1 MQVKQ
6 HDVHKIETSEMELN
20 PEDVVEGDA
29 DMLYPNF
36 LKHVSHEIEH
46 VLQVTLQVLDILDNV
61 LQVKDHCFHVSQ
73 SQFLEV

>member
-6 HDVHKIETSEMELN
+6 HDVHKIETFEMVLN
-20 PEDVVEGDA
+20 PEDVVESDT
-29 DMLYPNF
+29 DMLYTNI

-46 VLQVTLQVLDILDNV
+46 VLQVTLQVLDLLDNV

-73 SQFLEV
+73 SQLLEV

>member
-1 MQVKQ
+1 VQVKQ
-6 HDVHKIETSEMELN
+6 HDVHKIKTSEMELN

-46 VLQVTLQVLDILDNV
+46 VLQVTL
-61 LQVKDHCFHVSQ
+61 
-73 SQFLEV
+73 